1 MFVTMRLDR
10 KLLKAVAGYYGGH
23 GTVHY
28 RRALPPEVFSTEW
41 AYVDHLLIP
50 PGASTG
56 KRKHANV
63 EEVYYVMSGSG
74 TVEVNKEKAAVRKW
88 DAIPMLLNDEQ
99 SFSNDGGEDLEMM
112 IIGVTRVK
120 GSVDPPGF

>member
-1 MFVTMRLDR
+1 MRLDR
-10 KLLKAVAGYYGGH
+10 KLLKPVAGYYGGK

-50 PGASTG
+50 AGSSTG
-56 KRKHANV
+56 RRKHGDV

-74 TVEVNKEKAAVRKW
+74 TVKVNDEKVAVRKG
-88 DAIPMLLNDEQ
+88 DAIPMLLGDEQ
-99 SFSNDGGEDLEMM
+99 SFSNDGSEGLELM

-120 GSVDPPGF
+120 GRLDPPGF